1 MPYYLNRL
9 IQMIMVL
16 SILSFVIFI
25 IIDKMPGDPAQALA
39 VENPGMKKEDLIA
52 LKIQMGYIKK
62 NPSYNP
68 KSTNAENRKKY
79 LKVSSYVRY
88 LYWTEQV
95 LGVGLYKVKEKNSQ
109 LVEKFHLVWRF
120 PIAGSDSFPYFKI
133 RYTGSLGYSIS
144 YKRPVIDMLGLR
156 ITSTL
161 KLTIP
166 VIILALSIAL
176 PPGIYAAI
184 RQYSPYDYAVNMMAF
199 IGFSVPTFIM
209 GIMAIYFFSQKLNLF
224 PPAGLGTP
232 GVTGWLDDVKYLVLP
247 VMVLSFYD
255 IGNWLRYIRGS
266 VLEVL
271 KQDYVRTARAKG
283 LSEDVV
289 IIKHVVRN
297 ALVPLVTLIALSIP
311 ALFSGAL
318 VTEQIFGIPGMGKLL
333 FESVVNKDANVAMA
347 AFLLIAMLT
356 LLFNFLA
363 DILYTIVDPR
373 VRVRGSSG
381 R

>member
-9 IQMIMVL
+9 IQMIVVL
-16 SILSFVIFI
+16 SILSFVVFI

-62 NPSYNP
+62 NPNYNP
-68 KSTNAENRKKY
+68 KSKNAEDRKKY
-79 LKVSSYVRY
+79 LKISSSVRY

-95 LGVGLYKVKEKNSQ
+95 LGFGLYQVKDPSGQ
-109 LVEKFHLVWRF
+109 LVEKFHLTWRF
-120 PIAGSDSFPYFKI
+120 PIVKSESFPYFKFK
-133 RYTGSLGYSIS
+133 YTGSLGYSIN
-144 YKRPVIDMLGLR
+144 YKRQVTDMLGPR
-156 ITSTL
+156 IISTL

-176 PPGIYAAI
+176 PLGIYAAI
-184 RQYSPYDYAVNMMAF
+184 RQYSPYDYTVNMMAF

-232 GVTGWLDDVKYLVLP
+232 GVSGWLDDVKYLVLP
-247 VMVLSFYD
+247 VMVLGFYD

-283 LSEDVV
+283 LSEDIV
-289 IIKHVVRN
+289 IIKHAVRN
-297 ALVPLVTLIALSIP
+297 AIMPLVTLMALSIP
-311 ALFSGAL
+311 VLFSGAL
-318 VTEQIFGIPGMGKLL
+318 VTEQIFGLPGMGKLL
-333 FESVVNKDANVAMA
+333 FESVVNKDSNVAMA
-347 AFLLIAMLT
+347 AFLFIAMLT

-373 VRVRGSSG
+373 VRVKGRSG